1 MNSSLPGL
9 LGDIAAITDAE
20 TALLIAQSHGG
31 VRVSIPPRAEDGH
44 WLTELLGF
52 ELADR
57 ICRGLSVLDG
67 DGKLKGVQ
75 REVIPLG
82 PAAVLKAARRRAA
95 EALSEG
101 KSVRDTAQ
109 ISGLHER
116 TIFRMKASD
125 SDQGEL
131 F

>member
-1 MNSSLPGL
+1 VSSSLPGIL
-9 LGDIAAITDAE
+9 ADIAEITDAE
-20 TALLIAQSHGG
+20 TALTIAQSHGG
-31 VRVSIPPRAEDGH
+31 IRVSIPPRAEDGH

-52 ELADR
+52 DIADR

-82 PAAVLKAARRRAA
+82 PASVLKSARRRAA
-95 EALSEG
+95 DALGAG
-101 KSVRDTAQ
+101 KSARDAAQ

-116 TIFRMKASD
+116 TIFRMKKND
-125 SDQGEL
+125 DDQGSL

>member
-1 MNSSLPGL
+1 MTSSLPGIL
-9 LGDIAAITDAE
+9 ADIAEITNAE
-20 TALLIAQSHGG
+20 TALAIAQSHGG
-31 VRVSIPPRAEDGH
+31 IRVSIPPRAEDGH
-44 WLTELLGF
+44 WLTDLLGF

-57 ICRGLSVLDG
+57 ICRGLAVLDG

-82 PAAVLKAARRRAA
+82 PASILKAARRRAA
-95 EALSEG
+95 DALNAG
-101 KSVRDTAQ
+101 KSARDAAQ

-116 TIFRMKASD
+116 TIFRMKKD
-125 SDQGEL
+125 DDEQGSL

>member
-1 MNSSLPGL
+1 MSSSLPGIL
-9 LGDIAAITDAE
+9 ADIAEITDAE
-20 TALLIAQSHGG
+20 TALAIAQSHGG
-31 VRVSIPPRAEDGH
+31 IRVSIPPRAEDGH

-52 ELADR
+52 DVADR
-57 ICRGLSVLDG
+57 ICKGLAVIDG

-82 PAAVLKAARRRAA
+82 PASVLKAARRRAA
-95 EALSEG
+95 DALSAG
-101 KSVRDTAQ
+101 KSARDAAQ

-116 TIFRMKASD
+116 TIFRMKKSD
-125 SDQGEL
+125 DDQGSL

>member
-1 MNSSLPGL
+1 MSSSLPGIL
-9 LGDIAAITDAE
+9 ADIADIADAE

-31 VRVSIPPRAEDGH
+31 IRVSIPPRAEPDH
-44 WLTELLGF
+44 WLTELLGI

-57 ICRGLSVLDG
+57 ICRGLAILDA

-82 PAAVLKAARRRAA
+82 PASVLKAARRRAA
-95 EALSEG
+95 DALSAG
-101 KSVRDTAQ
+101 KSARDAAQ